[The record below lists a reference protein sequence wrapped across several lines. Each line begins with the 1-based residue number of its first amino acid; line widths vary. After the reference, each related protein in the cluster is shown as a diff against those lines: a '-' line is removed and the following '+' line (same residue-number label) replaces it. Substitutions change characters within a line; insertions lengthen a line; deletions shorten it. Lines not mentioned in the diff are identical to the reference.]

1 MTSLNTIQLVLDQLD
16 IIWSK
21 DMRLRAW
28 NEEKAMESP
37 LYVRVREEDGEANGV
52 VVYLA
57 DGNGIPVENGNLLII
72 SPGEPIFRS
81 THVLLKYGFP
91 LNKKGQLR
99 IHDLEE

>member
-16 IIWSK
+16 TIWSR

-37 LYVRVREEDGEANGV
+37 LYVRVREEDGEV
-52 VVYLA
+52 IVYLA
-57 DGNGIPVENGNLLII
+57 DGSGIPVACGNLLII

-81 THVLLKYGFP
+81 THVLLKSGFP

-99 IHDLEE
+99 IHALEEST